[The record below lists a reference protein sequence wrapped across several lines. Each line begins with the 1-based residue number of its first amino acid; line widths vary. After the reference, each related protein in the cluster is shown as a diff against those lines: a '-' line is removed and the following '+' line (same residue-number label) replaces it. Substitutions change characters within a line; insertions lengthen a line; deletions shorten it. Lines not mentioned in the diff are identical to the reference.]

1 MPHLQT
7 PRLTIVPFTAELAE
21 AAIKGKSALEKYLGV
36 SVATG
41 WPIPDLAE
49 ALPEFVA
56 MLRADPLLAEWMGSI
71 IHREEKI
78 LIGDMGFK
86 SRPNEDG
93 VAEIGYGIVPIYQG
107 KGYCFEA
114 VSSLVAWGWQQP
126 ELKKITA
133 ECDPNNFASI
143 RVLEK
148 LGMKRAGVENN
159 LLKWELWRPV

>member
-7 PRLTIVPFTAELAE
+7 QRLTIIPYTVESIE
-21 AAIKGKSALEKYLGV
+21 AAVEGNSALEKYLGV
-36 SVATG
+36 SVAKG

-56 MLRADPLLAEWMGSI
+56 MFRADPLLPEWMGFI
-71 IHREEKI
+71 IHREEKL

-86 SRPNEDG
+86 SRPSEEG
-93 VAEIGYGIVPIYQG
+93 VAEIGYGIVPSYQR

-114 VSSLVAWGWQQP
+114 VSALVAWSWQYP

-133 ECDPNNFASI
+133 ECEPDNFGSI
-143 RVLEK
+143 RVMEK
-148 LGMKRAGVENN
+148 LGMKRIGLENN
-159 LLKWELWRPV
+159 LLKWELLRP